1 LHSRFATDSDSE
13 VVFRGTLDYDHDKFV
28 VEAGADKYVRAERH
42 RAAVEPL
49 MPPTRRIM
57 TLKCDADAVL

>member
-1 LHSRFATDSDSE
+1 